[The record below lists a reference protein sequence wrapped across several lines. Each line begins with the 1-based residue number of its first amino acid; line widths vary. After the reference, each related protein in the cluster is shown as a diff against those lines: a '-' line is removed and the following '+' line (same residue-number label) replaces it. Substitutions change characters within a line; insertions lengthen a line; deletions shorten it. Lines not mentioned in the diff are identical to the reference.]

1 MFWGLL
7 KLAVA
12 AVPLFLVAQPAM
24 AYCSRPATPSCPVLG
39 KFDSEWE
46 FNSCKSEMESYQSD
60 VDSYVSCLSRES
72 SSVIDEYN
80 EAVERFNCYARGSSF
95 C

>member
-1 MFWGLL
+1 M
-7 KLAVA
+7 
-12 AVPLFLVAQPAM
+12 M
-24 AYCSRPATPSCPVLG
+24 G

-46 FNSCKSEMESYQSD
+46 FNSCKSEMESYQND
-60 VDSYVSCLSRES
+60 VDSYVRCLSRES

>member
-1 MFWGLL
+1 MAALL
-7 KLAVA
+7 FSA
-12 AVPLFLVAQPAM
+12 AQPAM
-24 AYCSRPATPSCPVLG
+24 AYCSRPTAPSCPVLG

-72 SSVIDEYN
+72 SSVINEYN